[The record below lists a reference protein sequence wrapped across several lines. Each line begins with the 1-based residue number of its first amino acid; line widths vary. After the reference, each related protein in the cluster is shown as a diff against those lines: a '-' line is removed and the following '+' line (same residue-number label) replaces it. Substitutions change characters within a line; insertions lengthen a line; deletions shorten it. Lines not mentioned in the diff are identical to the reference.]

1 MASWIC
7 AYVKTHQ
14 TRHLNIFRLLRVI
27 DTYGKLFFFF
37 LRQGKQKTKQKHAI
51 FQEKKKKENYIFF
64 NDSRKPTQVLQD
76 TKNPSRNEIGYKK

>member
-37 LRQGKQKTKQKHAI
+37 KARKAENKTKTCYLS
-51 FQEKKKKENYIFF
+51 EKKKKENYIFF